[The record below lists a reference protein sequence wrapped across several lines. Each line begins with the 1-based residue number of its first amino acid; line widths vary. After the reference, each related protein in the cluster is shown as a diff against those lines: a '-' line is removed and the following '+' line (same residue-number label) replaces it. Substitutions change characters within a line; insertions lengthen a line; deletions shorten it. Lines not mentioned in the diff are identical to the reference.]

1 MFLFNSMNVREE
13 GDGKGERER
22 GRERDR
28 KTERDTQRE
37 ICVKIEVAVLG
48 RTVSVDVKQHQS
60 CLLYTSP
67 SPRDMYK
74 SRMPSSA

>member
-1 MFLFNSMNVREE
+1 MDVLDGRLSLTLAFLEHVAQQLEGELIKLLIKPRVCVCVR
-13 GDGKGERER
+13 
-22 GRERDR
+22 
-28 KTERDTQRE
+28 
-37 ICVKIEVAVLG
+37 
-48 RTVSVDVKQHQS
+48 